1 MQPVMG
7 TRITAVKVADLS
19 LVPNFSSGTCWLWRD
34 SAWCCATKLP
44 LTVSSDRPRNSRCH
58 RGERCVMDFSAVF
71 RSPPTVNLLSSNP
84 AFDKL
89 ASALVLF
96 PDARRDKKTKDHNEN
111 ETVNVLRKYG

>member
-1 MQPVMG
+1 MLCHK
-7 TRITAVKVADLS
+7 TAAV
-19 LVPNFSSGTCWLWRD
+19 C
-34 SAWCCATKLP
+34 P
-44 LTVSSDRPRNSRCH
+44 LRPSTYWSVSQ
-58 RGERCVMDFSAVF
+58 RGEVYDGLLRGL
-71 RSPPTVNLLSSNP
+71 SPPTVNLLSSNP